1 MFQVFFYRTATTIH
15 FCFIGVSFVSLG
27 SGLTWK
33 PPYQHRLFDDDD
45 QTCVAAGAD
54 FAVKWHPL
62 SLIIHWDPAEKNSP
76 RDDVA
81 TYYCQP
87 TFFVNVTHGHDVG
100 ISVYIHSGV
109 LDETNIVGRVL
120 EYQKCPLIGQSTIQG
135 LVRSK
140 FRCQCTAK
148 CNVMI
153 KTEIPMENTES
164 DDRICTLKIY

>member
-1 MFQVFFYRTATTIH
+1 MFQVFFIELQQQFT
-15 FCFIGVSFVSLG
+15 FVLIGVSFGSLG

-45 QTCVAAGAD
+45 QTCLAAGAD

-62 SLIIHWDPAEKNSP
+62 SLIIHWDPTEKNSP

-87 TFFVNVTHGHDVG
+87 TFFVNVTHGHDIG
-100 ISVYIHSGV
+100 ISVYRNNGV
-109 LDETNIVGRVL
+109 LDETNVVGQVL
-120 EYQKCPLIGQSTIQG
+120 EYQKCSLIGQSTIQD

-140 FRCQCTAK
+140 FRCQCTEK

-153 KTEIPMENTES
+153 YTEMSMENTEP